1 MSENP
6 VPGQPKKAATAEGVS
21 TNNDALDKPEL
32 PPRRSVELTIE
43 PQIDEYQEH
52 KLPRRKLRTRKFTD
66 LPESTPRARAQLL
79 LDRLE
84 NLMHLAIFYNNQ
96 TEPRV
101 FDTDMAQ
108 SALDMLESIFEP
120 QPQDPALWP
129 KKENG
134 TFPFD
139 RKVVL
144 NPFIDTVPRTAKYQ
158 EGSSS
163 TGSNSQVEADEAL
176 AKKLAEG
183 PQSLPSERITNE
195 GPRREG
201 QIQRIALSNDPSQYP
216 WTPPSQATETA
227 LQKSA
232 AGDQDKYMQKID
244 KQLRELN
251 TKLQWRNRETR
262 EAYDCFKRLVAEH
275 KELKAKNVILL
286 KYHEEDT
293 AAIEGLHGT
302 VAAFQ
307 DNVSTWIERHSSAAG
322 NRQIAVTQLIEQREL
337 ESQHVDT
344 LHDDIKGFM
353 NGWND
358 AKVEFYSR
366 RDARRQTESSRQAL
380 VIATTRTNPRKQATN
395 R

>member
-6 VPGQPKKAATAEGVS
+6 FTGQPKKATATEGVS
-21 TNNDALDKPEL
+21 TTNDALDKPKL
-32 PPRRSVELTIE
+32 PPRRRAELTVE
-43 PQIDEYQEH
+43 PQIDEFQEY
-52 KLPRRKLRTRKFTD
+52 KLPRRELRTRKFTN

-96 TEPRV
+96 TELRV

-108 SALDMLESIFEP
+108 SALDVLESIFEP
-120 QPQDPALWP
+120 RPQDPSLWP

-134 TFPFD
+134 TPPFD

-144 NPFIDTVPRTAKYQ
+144 NPFIDTAPRTAKDQ

-163 TGSNSQVEADEAL
+163 KGSNSQVEADEAL

-183 PQSLPSERITNE
+183 PQDLPSERNTNE
-195 GPRREG
+195 GSRRAG
-201 QIQRIALSNDPSQYP
+201 QMQRVASGNAPSQSP
-216 WTPPSQATETA
+216 RTPPSRATETA
-227 LQKSA
+227 LQNPA
-232 AGDQDKYMQKID
+232 AGNQDKCMQKID

-251 TKLQWRNRETR
+251 SKLQWRNRETR
-262 EAYDCFKRLVAEH
+262 EAYDCFKRLMAEYR
-275 KELKAKNVILL
+275 EMEAKNGILL

-307 DNVSTWIERHSSAAG
+307 DNVSTWIERHLSAAG
-322 NRQIAVTQLIEQREL
+322 DRQIAVTRLLEQREL
-337 ESQHVDT
+337 ELQLVNT

-353 NGWND
+353 AGWND

-366 RDARRQTESSRQAL
+366 RDARRQTESRRQAPE
-380 VIATTRTNPRKQATN
+380 VANTRMNPKKTTN

>member
-6 VPGQPKKAATAEGVS
+6 FTGQPKKATTTECVS
-21 TNNDALDKPEL
+21 TANDALDKPKL
-32 PPRRSVELTIE
+32 PLRRRDERTIE
-43 PQIDEYQEH
+43 PQINEYQEY
-52 KLPRRKLRTRKFTD
+52 KLPRRELRTRKFTD
-66 LPESTPRARAQLL
+66 LPESTHRARAQLL

-96 TEPRV
+96 TERRV

-108 SALDMLESIFEP
+108 SALNMLESIFEP
-120 QPQDPALWP
+120 RPQDPSLWS

-134 TFPFD
+134 TPPFD
-139 RKVVL
+139 RKVVF
-144 NPFIDTVPRTAKYQ
+144 NPFIDTAPRTAKDQ

-163 TGSNSQVEADEAL
+163 TGSKSQVEADEAL

-183 PQSLPSERITNE
+183 LQDLPSERIANE
-195 GPRREG
+195 GPRRAG
-201 QIQRIALSNDPSQYP
+201 KTQRIASSNASSQPP
-216 WTPPSQATETA
+216 WTPTSRAIETA
-227 LQKSA
+227 LQNPA
-232 AGDQDKYMQKID
+232 AGVQDKCVQKID
-244 KQLRELN
+244 NQLRELN
-251 TKLQWRNRETR
+251 TQLQWRNRETR
-262 EAYDCFKRLVAEH
+262 EAYDCFKRLMAEYR
-275 KELKAKNVILL
+275 ELNAKNVILL

-293 AAIEGLHGT
+293 ATIEALHGT

-307 DNVSTWIERHSSAAG
+307 SNVSAWLERHSSTAG
-322 NRQIAVTQLIEQREL
+322 DRQIAVTRLLEQREL
-337 ESQHVDT
+337 ESQLVNT

-366 RDARRQTESSRQAL
+366 RDARRQTESSRQTP
-380 VIATTRTNPRKQATN
+380 VVATTRTNPKKTTN